1 MPKKKPE
8 PVKAK
13 ENEARKPVVQQA
25 IADTSGSNLNDFKN
39 AVVKVGSKVGKDLNS
54 FIKPGGG
61 LEELTGYADAKRFIK
76 NPSVSNALG
85 IALSAAQYI
94 APQAKPISEMRAVN
108 AANTARSLPVAESA
122 LTKTMRLT
130 KNEITGMRE
139 GTLRGVGEVR
149 RTTPP
154 TNMDQS
160 NLFGRDMGARN
171 FTAFETAKTAASVSQ
186 GRALAASQRAIQQGK
201 QAETILKTVA
211 VTNAARQIITNSN
224 KKDTKKK

>member
-1 MPKKKPE
+1 MPEKKPI
-8 PVKAK
+8 KSK
-13 ENEARKPVVQQA
+13 EHQARKPVVQQA
-25 IADTSGSNLNDFKN
+25 VADTSGSSLADFKN
-39 AVVKVGSKVGKDLNS
+39 VVVKVGSKIGKDVNAFL
-54 FIKPGGG
+54 KPGGG
-61 LEELTGYADAKRFIK
+61 LEELTGYADAKRFVDK
-76 NPSVSNALG
+76 PSVTNALG
-85 IALSAAQYI
+85 VVLSAAQYI

-149 RTTPP
+149 RTTAP

-171 FTAFETAKTAASVSQ
+171 FTAFETAKSAASVSQ

-201 QAETILKTVA
+201 QAELILKTVA
-211 VTNAARQIITNSN
+211 VTNAARQIVTNSN

>member
-1 MPKKKPE
+1 MPEKKPI
-8 PVKAK
+8 KSK
-13 ENEARKPVVQQA
+13 EHQARKPVVQQA
-25 IADTSGSNLNDFKN
+25 VADTSGSSLADFKN
-39 AVVKVGSKVGKDLNS
+39 VVVKVGSKIGKDVNAFL
-54 FIKPGGG
+54 KPGGG
-61 LEELTGYADAKRFIK
+61 LEELTGYADAKRFVDK
-76 NPSVSNALG
+76 PSVTNALG
-85 IALSAAQYI
+85 VVLSAAQYI

-122 LTKTMRLT
+122 LTRTMRLT

-149 RTTPP
+149 RTTAP
-154 TNMDQS
+154 TNMEQS

-171 FTAFETAKTAASVSQ
+171 FTAFETAKSAASVSQ